1 MPFKTEWHM
10 PYAVYVA
17 SASGA
22 TITDVDDTQINSA
35 TVSIT
40 GGLMTSED
48 VLAFV
53 EVKSRSAEVE
63 ESGAYAVGP
72 LKQSRIA
79 RAAEHY
85 LLTHEDVQGDTCRFD
100 VVLVEMA
107 GVRRPRARKLIRDA
121 FRLG

>member
-1 MPFKTEWHM
+1 MSRADGKSGEEAACRMLRRSGFKILERNYRG
-10 PYAVYVA
+10 PRYEVDIVA
-17 SASGA
+17 REG
-22 TITDVDDTQINSA
+22 
-35 TVSIT
+35 
-40 GGLMTSED
+40 D

-107 GVRRPRARKLIRDA
+107 GARRPRARKLIRDA